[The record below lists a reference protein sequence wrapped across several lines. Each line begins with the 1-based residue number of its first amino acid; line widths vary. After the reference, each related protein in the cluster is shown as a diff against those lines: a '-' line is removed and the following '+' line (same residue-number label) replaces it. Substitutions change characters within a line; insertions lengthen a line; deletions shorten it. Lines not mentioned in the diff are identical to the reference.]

1 MDFNALNKERP
12 KKSAISSSGQW
23 SFCRSMRGSFQSAM
37 ISCSVFQPVL
47 FAKRIFRTCPKTLIT
62 TGNLERL
69 PQEIFIFMV
78 TLTLEVFILN
88 SLSFVIIFANYILVF
103 SSPCLALKDLSLR
116 QMPSIAAFRNSLSS
130 AKFKVHFLSCVVEL
144 FTLYSSFYPV
154 LQCFLYCNICRFFQA
169 LIFILI
175 TYYF

>member
-1 MDFNALNKERP
+1 M
-12 KKSAISSSGQW
+12 
-23 SFCRSMRGSFQSAM
+23 
-37 ISCSVFQPVL
+37 L
-47 FAKRIFRTCPKTLIT
+47 FAKRIFRPCPKTLIT

-78 TLTLEVFILN
+78 TLTLEFFILTF
-88 SLSFVIIFANYILVF
+88 LSFVIIFANYILVF

-116 QMPSIAAFRNSLSS
+116 QMPSIAAFKHSLSS

-154 LQCFLYCNICRFFQA
+154 LQCFLYCKICRFFKA